1 MDRLD
6 LMDNPDQVDL
16 WEVLVLQVALVHLD
30 LLVNQV
36 LQGHQVRLVQPDQRV
51 MWDCKDQLGRRD
63 HQVNLVHLDLTETL
77 EIMGHLVF
85 QAHLEQVV
93 HLALKDLR
101 V

>member
-30 LLVNQV
+30 RLVNLV
-36 LQGHQVRLVQPDQRV
+36 LQGHQVRSVQPDQRA
-51 MWDCKDQLGRRD
+51 MWDCKDQLDHRD
-63 HQVNLVHLDLTETL
+63 RQVNLVHLDLMETL
-77 EIMGHLVF
+77 EIMERLVF
-85 QAHLEQVV
+85 LAHLEQVV
-93 HLALKDLR
+93 HLVLKDLR